1 MTAPTVSVVIVS
13 HGRPASLGICL
24 TGVGQI
30 DYPNFEIVIVAD
42 QSRIDA
48 VNAHALGD
56 QVKLVLF
63 DEMNISAARNA
74 GVAAAAGEIITFIDD
89 DAIPEPT
96 WLTHL
101 IAPFADESV
110 AVAGRYV
117 IGRNGIS
124 FQWKA
129 RTVSPDAHTEDL
141 ILDYDR
147 QQVFEG
153 SRTRAIKTEGTNMAV
168 RRDVRGGPRF

>member
-42 QSRIDA
+42 QSGIDA

-74 GVAAAAGEIITFIDD
+74 GVAAAAGRLPLRRDPR
-89 DAIPEPT
+89 AM
-96 WLTHL
+96 
-101 IAPFADESV
+101 AP
-110 AVAGRYV
+110 
-117 IGRNGIS
+117 
-124 FQWKA
+124 K
-129 RTVSPDAHTEDL
+129 PL
-141 ILDYDR
+141 
-147 QQVFEG
+147 
-153 SRTRAIKTEGTNMAV
+153 AV
-168 RRDVRGGPRF
+168 RLRKCRRVRDCRASI

>member
-1 MTAPTVSVVIVS
+1 VTAPTVSVVIVS

-74 GVAAAAGEIITFIDD
+74 GVAAAAGEIIAFIDD

-101 IAPFADESV
+101 IAPFW
-110 AVAGRYV
+110 R
-117 IGRNGIS
+117 
-124 FQWKA
+124 
-129 RTVSPDAHTEDL
+129 
-141 ILDYDR
+141 
-147 QQVFEG
+147 
-153 SRTRAIKTEGTNMAV
+153 
-168 RRDVRGGPRF
+168 